1 MELVTAK
8 TNISRGVL
16 GEAEIIKNK
25 SLLNKWID
33 EAGTHLT
40 ETGNFAKGVQKKAE
54 ENFAAIGLPTKR
66 TEDFKYTNIRSY
78 LQDDYAAKNGSAS
91 LTESEIENVL
101 IDDFVSVVLINGK
114 YIPEYS
120 RLKNLPKEVTIKSL
134 FKALEEGNEVAI
146 KQFNSGL
153 EKTTNPMAMLNTALA
168 GDGIFISIP
177 ENFSCPIPVH
187 IANICTGEAKNF
199 YNPRHLVYLHKNSEL
214 TLIESYHS
222 VNHTGKTFTNSA
234 TEFIIEDTAS
244 LENYILQDEDIL
256 SQRNDVRHFTV
267 NTGSRM
273 NSVAI
278 SLNGGMLR
286 NDPTIFINGENAE
299 VHLNGLFIVKENCHT
314 DNHTMVE
321 HRAPNCMSN
330 ELYKGIIGDNATGVF
345 NGKILVYR
353 DAQKTNAYQSN
364 KNILMGDKSTINTK
378 PQLEIYA
385 DDVRCTH
392 GTTTGKLNEEALFY
406 MRSRGLNE
414 KLAKNILLQSFAK
427 EVSNTIKNEAFRTL
441 IEQKIEE
448 NIQ

>member
-8 TNISRGVL
+8 TNSKRNVTS
-16 GEAEIIKNK
+16 EAEISKNK
-25 SLLNKWID
+25 GILNKWLG
-33 EAGTHLT
+33 EV
-40 ETGNFAKGVQKKAE
+40 GNRLGDANAVVKNKQQKAE
-54 ENFAAIGLPTKR
+54 ENFAAVGLPNRK
-66 TEDFKYTNIRSY
+66 TEDFKYTNIRTY
-78 LQDDYAAKNGSAS
+78 LQEDYIAKNGSVS
-91 LTESEIENVL
+91 LKEDEIEHL
-101 IDDFVSVVLINGK
+101 LTDDYVSVVLVNGK
-114 YIPEYS
+114 YVPEYS
-120 RLKNLPKEVTIKSL
+120 RLKKLPEGVTIKSL
-134 FKALEEGNEVAI
+134 FTALEEGNETAI

-153 EKTTNPMAMLNTALA
+153 ENTVNSLAMLNTAMA
-168 GDGIFISIP
+168 SDGIFISIP
-177 ENFSCPIPVH
+177 ENFSCPVPVH
-187 IANICTGEAKNF
+187 IANICTGDTRSL

-222 VNHTGKTFTNSA
+222 FKQSEKTFTNSA
-234 TEFIIEDTAS
+234 TEFIIEDNAS

-267 NTGSRM
+267 NTGSKM

-278 SLNGGMLR
+278 SLNGGMVR
-286 NDPTIFINGENAE
+286 NDPTVFINGENAE
-299 VHLNGLFIVKENCHT
+299 VHLNGLFIVKENHHT

-321 HRAPNCMSN
+321 HRAPNCFSN
-330 ELYKGIIGDNATGVF
+330 ELYKGVIADNATGVF

-364 KNILMGDKSTINTK
+364 KNILMGDKATINTK

-392 GTTTGKLNEEALFY
+392 GTSTGKLNEEALFY

-427 EVSNTIKNEAFRTL
+427 EVSNTIKNETFRTL

>member
-1 MELVTAK
+1 MELATAK
-8 TNISRGVL
+8 TNISRGAL
-16 GEAEIIKNK
+16 GEAEVNKNK
-25 SLLNKWID
+25 AILDKWIND
-33 EAGTHLT
+33 VGVRLNH
-40 ETGNFAKGVQKKAE
+40 TGSAAKNIQQRAE
-54 ENFAAIGLPTKR
+54 ENFVTVGLPTKK

-78 LQDDYAAKNGSAS
+78 LKEEYISKNGSVS
-91 LTESEIENVL
+91 LKESGIENL
-101 IDDFVSVVLINGK
+101 LTDQFVSVVLINGK

-120 RLKNLPKEVTIKSL
+120 RLKKLPEEVTIKSL
-134 FKALEEGNEVAI
+134 FKALEGGNEVAI
-146 KQFNSGL
+146 KHFNSGL
-153 EKTTNPMAMLNTALA
+153 EKTANPLAILNTALA
-168 GDGIFISIP
+168 GDGLFISIP
-177 ENFSCPIPVH
+177 ENFSFPIPIH
-187 IANICTGEAKNF
+187 IANICTGEAKSF
-199 YNPRHLVYLHKNSEL
+199 YNPRHLVYLHKNAGL

-222 VNHTGKTFTNSA
+222 VNQTGKTFTNSA
-234 TEFIIEDTAS
+234 TEFIIEDNAS

-267 NTGSRM
+267 NTRGRM

-278 SLNGGMLR
+278 TLNGGMVR
-286 NDPTIFINGENAE
+286 NDPTVFINGENAE
-299 VHLNGLFIVKENCHT
+299 VHLNGLFVVKENCHT

-330 ELYKGIIGDNATGVF
+330 ELYKGVIADNATGVF

-364 KNILMGDKSTINTK
+364 KNILMGDKATINTK

-392 GTTTGKLNEEALFY
+392 GTTTGMLNEEALFY

-414 KLAKNILLQSFAK
+414 KLAKNILLQAFAK
-427 EVSNTIKNEAFRTL
+427 EVSNTIKNETFRTL